1 AAAAPAR
8 TPRRRRVPPPRPRA
22 RRPRSRPPQRCP
34 PAPLRR
40 TRPAPRGQR
49 GDPGLEL
56 RQGARDPWRRGPG
69 SRPSGAGRVRAGPGE
84 GEGSAGGWAR
94 RRVRAGGFE
103 ADLSGAAHLPPPCL
117 FAASPPAPV
126 SAGGAAPPEGAMS
139 NGVYVLPS
147 AANGDVKPVVSSTPL
162 VDFLMQL
169 EDYTPT
175 IPDAVTGYYLN
186 RAGFEAS
193 DPRIIR
199 LISLA
204 AQKFISDIANDALQ
218 HCKMKGTASGSS
230 RSKSKDRK
238 YTLTMEDLTPA
249 LSEYGINVKKPHYF
263 T

>member
-1 AAAAPAR
+1 MNIDNQPVTTGGSSSNSSASSNPISNSNTATNVSSIPPVVTNASTSAAMA
-8 TPRRRRVPPPRPRA
+8 TSSSDSSV
-22 RRPRSRPPQRCP
+22 
-34 PAPLRR
+34 
-40 TRPAPRGQR
+40 
-49 GDPGLEL
+49 
-56 RQGARDPWRRGPG
+56 
-69 SRPSGAGRVRAGPGE
+69 
-84 GEGSAGGWAR
+84 
-94 RRVRAGGFE
+94 
-103 ADLSGAAHLPPPCL
+103 
-117 FAASPPAPV
+117 
-126 SAGGAAPPEGAMS
+126 S
-139 NGVYVLPS
+139 NGVYVPS
-147 AANGDVKPVVSSTPL
+147 GIANGDVKSVISTTPL
-162 VDFLMQL
+162 ADFLMQL

-230 RSKSKDRK
+230 RNKTKDKK
-238 YTLTMEDLTPA
+238 YTLTMEDLSPA